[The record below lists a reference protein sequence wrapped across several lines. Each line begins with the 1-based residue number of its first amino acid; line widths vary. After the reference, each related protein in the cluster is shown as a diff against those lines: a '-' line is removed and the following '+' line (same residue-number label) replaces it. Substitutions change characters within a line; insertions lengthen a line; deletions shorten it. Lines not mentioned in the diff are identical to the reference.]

1 MIVFDNVTL
10 TYKGAA
16 SPVLKGI
23 SLTIPDGQAVLVCGA
38 SGAGKTTLTRLINGL
53 ATHFD
58 QATVQGSVEVDGSD
72 VLIAPLCQTGR
83 VVGNVFQNPRS
94 QFFCVDVESE
104 VAFGCENMG
113 MPADEVRRRVERT
126 ARQMALGDIMG
137 KSIFGLSGGQKQRV
151 ACASVDA
158 MGPRVFVLDEPSSN
172 FDPPTIGM
180 LRQVIERWRQMGRS
194 VVVAEHRLAW
204 LRDVCDRV
212 VVVDGGRIAW
222 DGPMDD
228 FVALGDGFRIAH
240 GLRPLSPDALDGS
253 ERPCPSPTAGSDVL
267 ELRNFR
273 YSYGHAC
280 PALDVPYLSLPAR
293 RVVAVIGENGAGKST
308 FSACLC
314 GLMRRF
320 GGEVLLGGERLRS
333 RQLLKR
339 CYLVMQDVNHQLFC
353 ESVEEEVRLGMDP
366 SREADVSRILGELGL
381 RGLEERHPLS
391 LSGGQRQ
398 RVAIA
403 SALLAGKDILVFD
416 EPTSGQDLRNML
428 ATARLIRSL
437 EDRASVFVV
446 THDRDFVQA
455 CCSHVMRMERGA
467 VRETYAIDAAGRR
480 RLDAFFGTCW
490 K

>member
-58 QATVQGSVEVDGSD
+58 QATVQGSVAVDGSD

-240 GLRPLSPDALDGS
+240 GPRPLSPDALDG
-253 ERPCPSPTAGSDVL
+253 G
-267 ELRNFR
+267 
-273 YSYGHAC
+273 
-280 PALDVPYLSLPAR
+280 
-293 RVVAVIGENGAGKST
+293 
-308 FSACLC
+308 
-314 GLMRRF
+314 
-320 GGEVLLGGERLRS
+320 
-333 RQLLKR
+333 
-339 CYLVMQDVNHQLFC
+339 
-353 ESVEEEVRLGMDP
+353 
-366 SREADVSRILGELGL
+366 
-381 RGLEERHPLS
+381 
-391 LSGGQRQ
+391 
-398 RVAIA
+398 
-403 SALLAGKDILVFD
+403 
-416 EPTSGQDLRNML
+416 
-428 ATARLIRSL
+428 
-437 EDRASVFVV
+437 
-446 THDRDFVQA
+446 
-455 CCSHVMRMERGA
+455 
-467 VRETYAIDAAGRR
+467 
-480 RLDAFFGTCW
+480 
-490 K
+490 